1 MPAAVPDRYRLE
13 MRLGRDGDLE
23 EWLATDTSLER
34 PVLVRSLG
42 PESSA
47 ERRQQFVA
55 SVSDAAKTTHPHLAR
70 VFAVDVVA
78 GGAYSVSEWTGGAT
92 AQDRVDA
99 AQTFEFEEFLP
110 NAAGLAGALTALHQV
125 GGVHG
130 GLDLS
135 AIYYSVAHPAKL
147 GAFGRPPKTD
157 ANGDVRSLSAAL
169 ETALT
174 GAPPGG
180 PPPSERIDGIPRTL
194 DVVLRSG
201 QSGRLTSAD
210 LAKALL
216 SAPTPRMPRPE
227 PRSTS
232 RRLLL
237 AAGILVLLAVAL
249 VAIGLLFTG
258 GSPVVPVSPTAT
270 APDIST
276 TTVLPTTTLPPVE
289 PVTILGAASFDPFGE
304 GGESDTLIPNLF
316 DGDGS
321 TAWRTERYQDPLPL
335 LKPGVGVQFEIEGE
349 PRRLELLALSA
360 GTVFE
365 LYWSEGAPVAIG
377 DWERIAEAHA
387 PPGTTTLDLPGRPG
401 GHWLIWM
408 VDLPEQADGTFS
420 SSIAEVRFIG

>member
-42 PESSA
+42 PESSI
-47 ERRQQFVA
+47 ERRNQFVS
-55 SVSDAAKTTHPHLAR
+55 SVSAAAKTTHSHLAR
-70 VFAVDVVA
+70 VFAVEIVA

-110 NAAGLAGALTALHQV
+110 NAAGLAGALAALHQA

-174 GAPPGG
+174 GSPPGG

-194 DVVLRSG
+194 DAVLRSG
-201 QSGRLTSAD
+201 QSGRLSSAD

-216 SAPTPRMPRPE
+216 SSPTPRVPRPE

-237 AAGILVLLAVAL
+237 AAGILVVLAVAL

-258 GSPVVPVSPTAT
+258 GSPVIPES
-270 APDIST
+270 
-276 TTVLPTTTLPPVE
+276 PTTTLAEAPSTTVLATTTIPPVA
-289 PVTILGAASFDPFGE
+289 PVTVVEATSFDPFGE

-316 DGDGS
+316 DDDIS
-321 TAWRTERYQDPLPL
+321 TTWRTERYQDPLPL
-335 LKPGVGVQFEIEGE
+335 LKPGVGVRFEIEGQ
-349 PRRLELLALSA
+349 PSRLELFALSP

-365 LYWSEGAPVAIG
+365 LFWSGDRDAALD
-377 DWERIAEAHA
+377 DWERIAGAQA
-387 PPGTTTLDLPGRPG
+387 PPGTTSVDLPSRSNGY
-401 GHWLIWM
+401 WLVWM
-408 VDLPEQADGTFS
+408 VDLPRQSDGTYS
-420 SSIAEVRFIG
+420 SSIAEVRFSG